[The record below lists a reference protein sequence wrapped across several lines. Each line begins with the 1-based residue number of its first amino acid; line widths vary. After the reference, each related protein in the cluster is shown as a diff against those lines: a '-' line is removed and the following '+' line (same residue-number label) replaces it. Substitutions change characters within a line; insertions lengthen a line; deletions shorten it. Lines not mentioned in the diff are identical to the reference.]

1 MKGTQ
6 LWIIAFF
13 AVITN
18 GFSLTGLGQ
27 ASSGGLARSIEA
39 KHEIAHA
46 IEMAGVH
53 KLMAGNPPSKYRLF
67 ELGPFT
73 TAC

>member
-6 LWIIAFF
+6 LWVIAFF

-18 GFSLTGLGQ
+18 GFSLIGLGQ

-39 KHEIAHA
+39 KHEITHA
-46 IEMAGVH
+46 IEMAASQ

-73 TAC
+73 VTC

>member
-6 LWIIAFF
+6 LWIVAFF

-18 GFSLTGLGQ
+18 GFSLIGLGQ

-39 KHEIAHA
+39 KHEIAHS
-46 IEMAGVH
+46 IEMARTQTM
-53 KLMAGNPPSKYRLF
+53 MASNPPNKSGWYESALF
-67 ELGPFT
+67 EVV
-73 TAC
+73 C